1 MVAYYQ
7 PEMDTP
13 KLSDKQNVFKEKW
26 NNQNCTK
33 AANMLQIASQ
43 RTCRLDC

>member
-13 KLSDKQNVFKEKW
+13 KLSDKQNVGNVFREKW
-26 NNQNCTK
+26 NITIK
-33 AANMLQIASQ
+33 IVQ
-43 RTCRLDC
+43 RLPICYK